1 MTNYAM
7 PASPGTSEDSLPPLA
22 ELLGVLLR
30 IEVLEAVASMET
42 SFGPASPVRANVVAL
57 DGANKG
63 TAWGDSLIFPRVLVS
78 QLKPSVGQ
86 VVLGRLGKGS
96 AKPGKSAPWLL
107 EAPTGDDIAVA
118 QRYDAHVA
126 KSAPVA
132 AAATDDPF

>member
-7 PASPGTSEDSLPPLA
+7 PASPGTSEDGLPALA

-63 TAWGDSLIFPRVLVS
+63 TAWPDSLIFPRVLVS

-107 EAPTGDDIAVA
+107 EAPTAEDIAVA

-126 KSAPVA
+126 KSAPAPVVS
-132 AAATDDPF
+132 DDPF

>member
-7 PASPGTSEDSLPPLA
+7 PASPGTSEDGLPPLA

-42 SFGPASPVRANVVAL
+42 SFGPASPVRCNVVAL

-107 EAPTGDDIAVA
+107 EAPTAEDIAVA

-132 AAATDDPF
+132 VASDEPF

>member
-1 MTNYAM
+1 MTNYAI
-7 PASPGTSEDSLPPLA
+7 PAAPGTSDDGLPALS

-30 IEVLEAVASMET
+30 IEVVEAVAVMET
-42 SFGPASPVRANVVAL
+42 SFGPASPVRVNVVAL
-57 DGANKG
+57 DGDKKG
-63 TAWGDSLIFPRVLVS
+63 QAWPDSLLFPRVLVS

-107 EAPTGDDIAVA
+107 EAPTADDIAVA

-126 KSAPVA
+126 KQAAAAPVA
-132 AAATDDPF
+132 EEPF